1 MSINLVDKDIT
12 ITFCGHSKLFS
23 EKKDAKAAII
33 EILSPIFTEY
43 QNYDS
48 KIIFLCGGYGDFD
61 DAAAEAIDELRKKFP
76 KAKIEK
82 NFVTPYMTDSYKKR
96 LDFIS
101 RYYDNI
107 IFPPLSNV
115 TLKMAIPERNKWMI
129 RKSDL
134 VIAYVNCTYGGA
146 YQTLSYAYKIK
157 KNIIRVISDYITF

>member
-1 MSINLVDKDIT
+1 MSINIVDKDIT

-33 EILSPIFTEY
+33 ETLFPIFTEY
-43 QNYDS
+43 QNYES
-48 KIIFLCGGYGDFD
+48 KIVFLCGGYGDFD
-61 DAAAEAIDELRKKFP
+61 NAAAIAIDELRKKFP
-76 KAKIEK
+76 KTKIEK
-82 NFVTPYMTDSYKKR
+82 NFVTPYITDSYKKR

>member
-1 MSINLVDKDIT
+1 MV
-12 ITFCGHSKLFS
+12 H
-23 EKKDAKAAII
+23 
-33 EILSPIFTEY
+33 
-43 QNYDS
+43 
-48 KIIFLCGGYGDFD
+48 
-61 DAAAEAIDELRKKFP
+61 
-76 KAKIEK
+76 
-82 NFVTPYMTDSYKKR
+82 KKR

>member
-1 MSINLVDKDIT
+1 MCMNIIDQDIT

-23 EKKDAKAAII
+23 EKKEAKLAII
-33 EILSPIFTEY
+33 ETLLPFFTEY
-43 QNYDS
+43 QNYTS
-48 KIIFLCGGYGDFD
+48 KLVFLCGGYGDFD
-61 DAAAEAIDELRKKFP
+61 EAAAEAIDELRKSFP
-76 KAKIEK
+76 KAKTEK
-82 NFVTPYMTDSYKKR
+82 NFVTPYLTDSYKKR
-96 LDFIS
+96 LDYMS

-129 RKSDL
+129 RQSNI